1 MRRGARLIVVLAVW
15 EPPLRWRDRRRQP
28 PRRLAEASPRRP
40 SRSTSDRRARRATG
54 WSTSTAR
61 RTKYD
66 EDYNLQ
72 PGGRLFLFTLD
83 GEARDPD
90 KAPLDRFHLEVDTP
104 GDEPVSRF
112 VLTAE
117 DRALWSL
124 RADFIR
130 SKYFYDVPSLF
141 AAPVAGDIRLNDL
154 HDFDLT
160 RTNGVVELTRPRSGG
175 LPTFIL
181 GYRLYEREGDDVST
195 VLVPGGDTSSRR
207 AGDT

>member
-1 MRRGARLIVVLAVW
+1 MRRRGARLVVALTVLGATTVLA
-15 EPPLRWRDRRRQP
+15 EDAPPAAAP
-28 PRRLAEASPRRP
+28 AATAPAEAAPA
-40 SRSTSDRRARRATG
+40 STSSRPYHLNGAISAGYRLVDVDGSRD
-54 WSTSTAR
+54 
-61 RTKYD
+61 KYD

-112 VLTAE
+112 VLDAE

-130 SKYFYDVPSLF
+130 SKYFYHVPSLF
-141 AAPVAGDIRLNDL
+141 P
-154 HDFDLT
+154 
-160 RTNGVVELTRPRSGG
+160 
-175 LPTFIL
+175 
-181 GYRLYEREGDDVST
+181 
-195 VLVPGGDTSSRR
+195 
-207 AGDT
+207 